1 MSNPTGSQN
10 QEPEDRKTRGVVH
23 GGHLGAVG
31 VGALFALL
39 VWGSLASGLTSW
51 VYAHY
56 DTCRM
61 VDLYV
66 GGAFVLAYRFNKSR
80 LEKLETLQTPEPW
93 IVVAL
98 TAVVVMMLG
107 DMAVGVSLMW
117 APQLSTEGPT
127 HLVNDVV
134 WDGATGLIALGVGI
148 TLIIGHQGMQRPVNV
163 LGRWRGRR
171 R

>member
-10 QEPEDRKTRGVVH
+10 QEPEDRKSRGVVH
-23 GGHLGAVG
+23 VGHLGAVG
-31 VGALFALL
+31 VAALFALL
-39 VWGSLASGLTSW
+39 VWGSLASGLTTW

-66 GGAFVLAYRFNKSR
+66 GGAIVLAYRFNKSR
-80 LEKLETLQTPEPW
+80 IETLQTPKPW
-93 IVVAL
+93 IVVAFA
-98 TAVVVMMLG
+98 AVVVMMMG
-107 DMAVGVSLMW
+107 DMALGVSLMW
-117 APQLSTEGPT
+117 APQLEIEGPT
-127 HLVNDVV
+127 HHGNDVF
-134 WDGATGLIALGVGI
+134 WYAATDLIALGVGI
-148 TLIIGHQGMQRPVNV
+148 TQIIGHQGMQRPVSV